1 MIIIFH
7 LTEHGTRGG
16 TENPPKPAILLK
28 EADMQVMV
36 NLACETAFKSF
47 GKTYDLDRTD
57 RFVNRCH
64 NR

>member
-28 EADMQVMV
+28 EADMQVMD
-36 NLACETAFKSF
+36 NDICRGIFRRF
-47 GKTYDLDRTD
+47 GIVGDNYDWE

-64 NR
+64 DR